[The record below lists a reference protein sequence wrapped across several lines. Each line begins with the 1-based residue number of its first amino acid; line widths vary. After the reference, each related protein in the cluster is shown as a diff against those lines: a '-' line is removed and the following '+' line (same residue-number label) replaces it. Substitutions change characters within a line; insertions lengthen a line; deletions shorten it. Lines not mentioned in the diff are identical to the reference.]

1 MPADWFDA
9 VPKAELHLHVQGA
22 IPLDALWELIR
33 KYGDTSVP
41 DPSALRK
48 RFVYHDF
55 PHFIQTWVWVRG
67 FMREYD
73 DIRFTTE
80 AFARQLVAQNILY
93 AEAFFSPSDYHKNGL
108 ETQKIAEAYR
118 AGLERVP
125 EARVSLVADLV
136 RDFGPEKAAVTLA
149 EVTEV
154 RALGIVGIGIGG
166 SEHLVPPELFRD
178 VYAQARR
185 AGFRTSA
192 HAGEAA
198 GPESVWGAV
207 RELEVDRI
215 GHATRAAE
223 DPELVDH
230 LAERRIPL
238 EMCPVSNLRTGVVAS
253 LEEHPVRRFW
263 ERGLVVTINTDD
275 PTLFGTTLADEY
287 RLLESRLGFSRDEI
301 RSLILQALESCWLE
315 IDARDALVER
325 FRSDPGW
332 SGSSPAPD

>member
-1 MPADWFDA
+1 MTADWFHA

-33 KYGDTSVP
+33 KYDDSSVS
-41 DPSALRK
+41 DPSALRE
-48 RFVYHDF
+48 RFAYRDF
-55 PHFIQTWVWVRG
+55 PQFIQTWVWVRG

-93 AEAFFSPSDYHKNGL
+93 AEVFFSPSDYHENGL
-108 ETQKIAEAYR
+108 ETQKIVEAYR
-118 AGLERVP
+118 TGLERVP
-125 EARVSLVADLV
+125 EVRVSLIADLV

-154 RALGIVGIGIGG
+154 RDLGIVGIGIGR

-178 VYAQARR
+178 VYAHARR

-215 GHATRAAE
+215 GHATRAVE

-230 LAERRIPL
+230 LAEQRIPL
-238 EMCPVSNLRTGVVAS
+238 EMCPVSNLRTGVVPS

-263 ERGLVVTINTDD
+263 ERGLVGPVNTDD
-275 PTLFGTTLADEY
+275 PTMFGTTLAEEY

-301 RSLILQALESCWLE
+301 RSLILQAIESSWLDV
-315 IDARDALVER
+315 DARDALVER
-325 FRSDPGW
+325 FQSDPGW
-332 SGSSPAPD
+332 GDQKA